1 MIAADTTDVTPSSF
15 SIPTNTLW
23 LNELLIDASIKWQV
37 HNCKITD
44 DTVTQDATLPFLYHY
59 DTLSADL
66 KAAHPLTPALLKRFN
81 EPMSAAE
88 AAHLLQLPVATIPAP
103 WQVKVIG
110 TLVLFSESLQIAV
123 RLRFTNTAKALEPI
137 YISDK
142 TQAVAQAMQ
151 TWHFF
156 SDVFV
161 LNKCAKPIGV
171 LPAESYASTLIVA
184 NDADRQT
191 AAIDPA
197 TIATETTNNTETIH
211 DSSRFSHNANSVANV
226 NSTNSASND
235 ATGLLDERA
244 LLQNTALLLPRENQ
258 YQHLQP
264 RYAVALLSE
273 LEAHKAD
280 LPELDKAIQA
290 RIA

>member
-1 MIAADTTDVTPSSF
+1 MIAEDSTEVTYLSAP
-15 SIPTNTLW
+15 IPANTLW
-23 LNELLIDASIKWQV
+23 LNDLLIDASLKWQV

-44 DTVTQDATLPFLYHY
+44 ETVTQDATLPFLYHY

-81 EPMSAAE
+81 EPMSAA
-88 AAHLLQLPVATIPAP
+88 AAAQLLQLPSDTIPAP
-103 WQVKVIG
+103 WQVKIIG

-123 RLRFTNTAKALEPI
+123 RLRFTNSAKALEPV
-137 YISDK
+137 YVSDK
-142 TQAVAQAMQ
+142 AQAVTQAMQ

-171 LPAESYASTLIVA
+171 LPAEAYASTL
-184 NDADRQT
+184 
-191 AAIDPA
+191 
-197 TIATETTNNTETIH
+197 NTESQARSQDVNEITVAGNVTEMASDLGTDT
-211 DSSRFSHNANSVANV
+211 DSE
-226 NSTNSASND
+226 
-235 ATGLLDERA
+235 AT
-244 LLQNTALLLPRENQ
+244 LLQETALLLPRDSQ

-264 RYAVALLSE
+264 QYAVALLSE
-273 LEAHKAD
+273 LEAHKAE

>member
-1 MIAADTTDVTPSSF
+1 MIAEDSTEVTYLSAP
-15 SIPTNTLW
+15 IPANTLW
-23 LNELLIDASIKWQV
+23 LNDLLIDASLKWQV

-44 DTVTQDATLPFLYHY
+44 ETVTQDATLPFLYHY

-81 EPMSAAE
+81 EPMSAA
-88 AAHLLQLPVATIPAP
+88 AAAQLLQLPSDTIPVP
-103 WQVKVIG
+103 WQVKIIG

-123 RLRFTNTAKALEPI
+123 RLRFTNSAKALEPV
-137 YISDK
+137 YVSDK
-142 TQAVAQAMQ
+142 SQAVTQAMQ

-171 LPAESYASTLIVA
+171 LPAEAYASTLK
-184 NDADRQT
+184 
-191 AAIDPA
+191 
-197 TIATETTNNTETIH
+197 TEGQARSH
-211 DSSRFSHNANSVANV
+211 DL
-226 NSTNSASND
+226 D
-235 ATGLLDERA
+235 ATAVAGNVTEMASDLGTDIDTDSEA
-244 LLQNTALLLPRENQ
+244 TLLQETALLLPRDSQ

-264 RYAVALLSE
+264 QYAVALLSE
-273 LEAHKAD
+273 LEAHKAE

>member
-1 MIAADTTDVTPSSF
+1 MIAEDSTDVTYLSAP
-15 SIPTNTLW
+15 IPANTLW
-23 LNELLIDASIKWQV
+23 LNDLLIDASLKWQV

-44 DTVTQDATLPFLYHY
+44 ETVTQDATLPFLYHY

-81 EPMSAAE
+81 EPMSAA
-88 AAHLLQLPVATIPAP
+88 AAAQLLQLPTDTIPAP

-123 RLRFTNTAKALEPI
+123 RLRFTNSAKALEPV
-137 YISDK
+137 YVSDK
-142 TQAVAQAMQ
+142 TLAVAQAMQ

-171 LPAESYASTLIVA
+171 LPAESYASTLNTEGQARSHDV
-184 NDADRQT
+184 N
-191 AAIDPA
+191 
-197 TIATETTNNTETIH
+197 ETTVDGVTEMASDLDTDT
-211 DSSRFSHNANSVANV
+211 DSE
-226 NSTNSASND
+226 
-235 ATGLLDERA
+235 AT
-244 LLQNTALLLPRENQ
+244 LLQETALLLPRDSQ

-264 RYAVALLSE
+264 QYAVALLSE
-273 LEAHKAD
+273 LEAHKAE